1 MVEQGTHKPLVGS
14 STLPPGMFELESVSG
29 LSFATGQLAFFCEDF
44 RFVLLLEGRSK
55 YSQEPTAL

>member
-1 MVEQGTHKPLVGS
+1 
-14 STLPPGMFELESVSG
+14 MFELESVSG

-55 YSQEPTAL
+55 YSQEPAAL